1 MKWSLLLNNKEIG
14 LLIQK
19 QVKFNEQL
27 STKIKGIK
35 NKDLKGILILSDKE
49 NIQTMPE
56 SKKKKKAIAPWIN
69 KYENK
74 IIFLKAI

>member
-27 STKIKGIK
+27 LTKIKGIK
-35 NKDLKGILILSDKE
+35 NKDLKGFLILSDKE

-56 SKKKKKAIAPWIN
+56 SKKKKKKKSDCPMD
-69 KYENK
+69 
-74 IIFLKAI
+74 